1 MKKILVFYGYH
12 EAWDK
17 SNPWEQNLYDKN
29 TLLSRLKDCIDDVIL
44 IKDMDA
50 LKIYLEEEG
59 NKCKN
64 YILPSIEDHVKE
76 LLINNVKSLF
86 HIETNMFDKLINK
99 RSFTNFL
106 RERNLL
112 HYCPRIYSKGCSL
125 DSDDLVVV
133 KQSISVASFGVNKKK
148 IRDLEKWELEYCL
161 IQEYIYGSEEF
172 DAIFVLDK
180 GEITLAF
187 AYLTEFDKDE
197 YIKFHEDAKL
207 VSYKK
212 VQVSKKIKKI
222 IEEIMQP
229 TSFTGACCFD
239 FKIKD
244 DKIRIF
250 EINPRLDG
258 SLTSPWNKDDLA
270 EVIRHLIRNSE
281 KN

>member
-1 MKKILVFYGYH
+1 MKKVLVFYGHH

-17 SNPWEQNLYDKN
+17 PNPWDQNLYEKN
-29 TLLSRLKDCIDDVIL
+29 SLLSRLKDCIDDVIL
-44 IKDMDA
+44 IKDIDA
-50 LKIYLEEEG
+50 LKIYLEDEG
-59 NKCKN
+59 KNCKN
-64 YILPSIEDHVKE
+64 YILPSIEDHIKE

-86 HIETNMFDKLINK
+86 HIETNVFDKLINK

-112 HYCPRIYSKGCSL
+112 HYCPHIYSKGCNL

-161 IQEYIYGSEEF
+161 IQEYIYGPEEF

-197 YIKFHEDAKL
+197 YIKFHGDAKR

-212 VQVSKKIKKI
+212 VQVSEKIKKI

-229 TSFTGACCFD
+229 THFTGACCFD
-239 FKIKD
+239 FKMKD
-244 DKIRIF
+244 DEIRIF

-270 EVIRHLIRNSE
+270 EVIRHLIRNNE